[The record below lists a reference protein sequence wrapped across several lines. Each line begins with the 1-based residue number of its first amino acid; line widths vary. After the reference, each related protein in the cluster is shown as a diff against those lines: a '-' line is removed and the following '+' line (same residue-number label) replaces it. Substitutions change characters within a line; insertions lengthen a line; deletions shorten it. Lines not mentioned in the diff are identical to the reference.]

1 MRKLSLAFY
10 FVLLSLF
17 LGAQNNTVKLEEL
30 QQALDVLQ
38 YGIGN
43 GDTVRYRKIDV
54 EIDILKKRNDS
65 LILQQELLKLEL
77 LLLQAKLSACEDNR
91 NSLEMI
97 LATERE
103 MYDVN
108 RDSLE
113 NFLENEKA
121 LFFSK
126 VSIDEED
133 NLVGS
138 SLKKGLYVVLASFRK
153 SVRTKIQLKNCL
165 AQYHSLR
172 LIVAQNHSKTWF
184 HVCIDDPF
192 TKEES
197 VEKVFKARKRGFK
210 NAWAIILN

>member
-1 MRKLSLAFY
+1 MRKQSLVFS

-17 LGAQNNTVKLEEL
+17 LGAQNNTTKLDRL
-30 QQALDVLQ
+30 QKALDALQ
-38 YGIGN
+38 YEIGN
-43 GDTVRYRKIDV
+43 EDTVKYRKIDV

-65 LILQQELLKLEL
+65 LIFQQELLKLEL

-103 MYDVN
+103 IYDVN

-113 NFLENEKA
+113 NLLENEKA

-126 VSIDEED
+126 VSINEED
-133 NLVGS
+133 NLVES
-138 SLKKGLYVVLASFRK
+138 SLKKGRYVVLASFRK
-153 SVRTKIQLKNCL
+153 SFRTKIQLKKCL
-165 AQYHSLR
+165 AEYHSLR
-172 LIVAQNHSKTWF
+172 LIVAQNQSKTWF

-197 VEKVFKARKRGFK
+197 GGKVFKARKRGFK